1 MSKAK
6 YSTKLNGFS
15 FVKIQMAINY
25 ILILVITTLIF
36 KINGLI
42 IQTFTDLIL
51 LSHQIIYIIKITI
64 FISLFSRKLL
74 NKWLYWTSILPN
86 TLINIIL
93 RFIIKFTHTILFS
106 IKIAPFIIIS
116 IWPYIFSFAMHY
128 SINPCSLILRFIR
141 KNHFSTTIK
150 Y

>member
-42 IQTFTDLIL
+42 IQIFTDLIL
-51 LSHQIIYIIKITI
+51 LSRHYDIYYKNHN
-64 FISLFSRKLL
+64 FYL
-74 NKWLYWTSILPN
+74 
-86 TLINIIL
+86 IIL
-93 RFIIKFTHTILFS
+93 SKIIE
-106 IKIAPFIIIS
+106 
-116 IWPYIFSFAMHY
+116 
-128 SINPCSLILRFIR
+128 
-141 KNHFSTTIK
+141 
-150 Y
+150 

>member
-1 MSKAK
+1 MNKAK
-6 YSTKLNGFS
+6 YNTKLNGFS

-64 FISLFSRKLL
+64 FISLFYRKLL
-74 NKWLYWTSILPN
+74 NK
-86 TLINIIL
+86 
-93 RFIIKFTHTILFS
+93 
-106 IKIAPFIIIS
+106 
-116 IWPYIFSFAMHY
+116 
-128 SINPCSLILRFIR
+128 
-141 KNHFSTTIK
+141 
-150 Y
+150 